1 MYEPPATAGWAAK
14 ILLAGFI
21 AALLAGCAAA
31 TNRAS
36 QASAGRLG
44 DGRAFAGRACPAP
57 GNIRR
62 ASLRHHRTKGAGQA
76 RMITFGSSIDT
87 RKMITVA
94 AVGDVLLH
102 DRLQK
107 YAAKNPKGFSDLW
120 ADIADL
126 LRAADVTYGNLEG
139 PAALNVAPG
148 GRLAKKPPK
157 GLYDGY
163 VYGGYP
169 AFNYHPDIIKALKAG
184 GFDVVSTAN
193 NHALDRSALGID
205 RTIEAMRAAGL
216 AYTGTRHR
224 TLSGQKWY
232 AVTPVRSKAGNFNIA
247 WLACTYGTNDIRDR
261 HNQVLHCTRNSAEM
275 LRMIS
280 ALRARKDIH
289 AVFVT
294 PHWGREYRAVPT
306 KKQRALAYGWLEA
319 GATAVLG
326 GHPHVM
332 QPWERYVTKS
342 GRETMIVY
350 SLGNF
355 VSNQL
360 GVPRRSSVIALL
372 GLMANPRD
380 RGRLS
385 IVTAGFIPIRM
396 RLQARKT
403 GIRLA
408 AQAIDRVRGAAAK
421 KSAGA
426 NRRHI
431 LKTLPVG
438 NLLPPKTPFWAG
450 RDCTKRT
457 RRASRK

>member
-1 MYEPPATAGWAAK
+1 MYEHRARAGWAAYG
-14 ILLAGFI
+14 LLAG
-21 AALLAGCAAA
+21 LLAAILSGCAGVAKGPG
-31 TNRAS
+31 
-36 QASAGRLG
+36 SAK
-44 DGRAFAGRACPAP
+44 RAFAGPSCPASA
-57 GNIRR
+57 NFRR
-62 ASLRHHRTKGAGQA
+62 ASLGHHGALKASRVGKAGKA
-76 RMITFGSSIDT
+76 RMITFGRSIDT
-87 RKMITVA
+87 RKIVTVA

-107 YAAKNPKGFSDLW
+107 YAARHRNGYADLW

-126 LRAADVTYGNLEG
+126 LKAADVTFGNLEG
-139 PAALNVAPG
+139 PAARNVAPG
-148 GRLAKKPPK
+148 GRPAKKPPK

-169 AFNYHPDIIKALKAG
+169 AFNYHPDIAKALKAG

-193 NHALDRSALGID
+193 NHALDRQALGVD
-205 RTIEAMRAAGL
+205 RTIEALNAAGL
-216 AYTGTRHR
+216 AHTGTRHR
-224 TLSGQKWY
+224 TLPKQSWY
-232 AVTPVRSKAGNFNIA
+232 AVTPVRSRAGKFNIA

-261 HNQVLHCTRNSAEM
+261 HGQVLRCYRKQAEM
-275 LRMIS
+275 LRLI
-280 ALRARKDIH
+280 ATLRARKDIH

-294 PHWGREYRAVPT
+294 PHWGREYRSFPSG
-306 KKQRALAYGWLEA
+306 KQRALAHAWLEA

-332 QPWERYVTKS
+332 QPWERYVTRD

-372 GLMANPRD
+372 GLSPDAKD

-396 RLQARKT
+396 RLQLLKT
-403 GIRLA
+403 GVRVA
-408 AQAIDRVRGAAAK
+408 AQAIDRSKKGA
-421 KSAGA
+421 A

-431 LKTLPVG
+431 LKSLPAG
-438 NLLPPKTPFWAG
+438 NLLPPKTQFWAG
-450 RDCTKRT
+450 RDCVRRA

>member
-1 MYEPPATAGWAAK
+1 MYEHRARAGWAAK
-14 ILLAGFI
+14 VLLAGI
-21 AALLAGCAAA
+21 LAATLGGCAAIA
-31 TNRAS
+31 NSRAGH
-36 QASAGRLG
+36 ASAA
-44 DGRAFAGRACPAP
+44 RAVAGPSCPVPA
-57 GNIRR
+57 RVHR
-62 ASLRHHRTKGAGQA
+62 ASLGHHGALKASKA
-76 RMITFGSSIDT
+76 RMITFGRSIDT
-87 RKMITVA
+87 AKMVTVA

-107 YAAKNPKGFSDLW
+107 YAAKHRNGFADLW

-126 LRAADVTYGNLEG
+126 LKAADVTFGNLEG
-139 PAALNVAPG
+139 PAARNVAPG
-148 GRLAKKPPK
+148 GRPAKKPPK

-169 AFNYHPDIIKALKAG
+169 AFNYHPDIAKALKAG

-193 NHALDRSALGID
+193 NHALDRSALGVD
-205 RTIEAMRAAGL
+205 RTIEAMMAAGL

-224 TLSGQKWY
+224 TLPGQSWY
-232 AVTPVRSKAGNFNIA
+232 AVTPVRSKAGRFNIA

-261 HNQVLHCTRNSAEM
+261 HGQVLYCTKNRGEM
-275 LRMIS
+275 LRMIA

-289 AVFVT
+289 AIFVT
-294 PHWGREYRAVPT
+294 PHWGREYRTAPT
-306 KKQRALAYGWLEA
+306 GKQRVLAYDWLEA

-332 QPWERYVTKS
+332 QPWERYVTRS

-372 GLMANPRD
+372 GLMPNAGD
-380 RGRLS
+380 RGRLA

-396 RLQARKT
+396 RLQTLKT
-403 GIRLA
+403 GVRLA
-408 AQAIDRVRGAAAK
+408 AQAIDRAKGGAA
-421 KSAGA
+421 
-426 NRRHI
+426 NRKHI
-431 LKTLPVG
+431 LKSLPAG
-438 NLLPPKTPFWAG
+438 NLLPPKTPFFAG
-450 RDCTKRT
+450 RDCTRRT

>member
-1 MYEPPATAGWAAK
+1 MYEPRTRAGQAAWL
-14 ILLAGFI
+14 LLAGI
-21 AALLAGCAAA
+21 LAAWLGGCSTVAKSDIGHVGS
-31 TNRAS
+31 TS
-36 QASAGRLG
+36 
-44 DGRAFAGRACPAP
+44 AFAGPSCPAP
-57 GNIRR
+57 EKIRR
-62 ASLRHHRTKGAGQA
+62 VSLDHRGTFKPGKA
-76 RMITFGSSIDT
+76 RMISFNRSINT
-87 RKMITVA
+87 AKMVTVA

-107 YAAKNPKGFSDLW
+107 NSAKHHNGFSDLW

-126 LRAADVTYGNLEG
+126 LKAADVTYGNLEG
-139 PAALNVAPG
+139 PAARNVAPG
-148 GRLAKKPPK
+148 GRLTKKLPK

-169 AFNYHPDIIKALKAG
+169 AFNYHPDIVKALKAS
-184 GFDVVSTAN
+184 GFDIVSTAN
-193 NHALDRSALGID
+193 NHSLDRHALGVD
-205 RTIEAMRAAGL
+205 KTIEALREAGL

-224 TLSGQKWY
+224 KLPNQTWH
-232 AVTPVRSKAGNFNIA
+232 AVTPVSSKAGKFNIA
-247 WLACTYGTNDIRDR
+247 WLSCTYGTNGIRDR
-261 HNQVLHCTRNSAEM
+261 HGQVLHCYKKKAEM
-275 LRMIS
+275 LRMIA

-294 PHWGREYRAVPT
+294 PHWGLEYRGAPT
-306 KKQRALAYGWLEA
+306 TKQRKLAYDWLEA

-332 QPWERYVTKS
+332 QPWERYVTRD

-372 GLMANPRD
+372 GLMPNAKD

-396 RLQARKT
+396 RLQVTKAGVRV
-403 GIRLA
+403 A
-408 AQAIDRVRGAAAK
+408 AQAIDRVRGAKAK
-421 KSAGA
+421 KSAAG
-426 NRRHI
+426 NRKHI
-431 LKTLPVG
+431 LKFLPAG

-450 RDCTKRT
+450 RDCTQRA

>member
-1 MYEPPATAGWAAK
+1 MYDHRARAGWAGY
-14 ILLAGFI
+14 ILLAGFV
-21 AALLAGCAAA
+21 AAMLSGCAGTAKGRPDQRG
-31 TNRAS
+31 TTRAI
-36 QASAGRLG
+36 AGPS
-44 DGRAFAGRACPAP
+44 CPAP
-57 GNIRR
+57 GNLRR
-62 ASLRHHRTKGAGQA
+62 ASLGHGNASGAGRA
-76 RMITFGSSIDT
+76 PMITFGRSIDT
-87 RKMITVA
+87 SKMITVA

-107 YAAKNPKGFSDLW
+107 YAARHGNGFADLW

-126 LRAADVTYGNLEG
+126 LIAADVSFGNLEG
-139 PAALNVAPG
+139 PAARNVAPG

-184 GFDVVSTAN
+184 GFDVISTAN
-193 NHALDRSALGID
+193 NHALDRSALGVD
-205 RTIEAMRAAGL
+205 RTIEAMKAAGL

-224 TLSGQKWY
+224 TLKKQTWY
-232 AVTPVRSKAGNFNIA
+232 AVTPVRGKAGKFNIA

-261 HNQVLHCTRNSAEM
+261 HGQVLHCTKNKAEI
-275 LRMIS
+275 LRMI
-280 ALRARKDIH
+280 ANLRARKDIH

-294 PHWGREYRAVPT
+294 PHWGREYRSVPT
-306 KKQRALAYGWLEA
+306 AEQRALAYDWLEA

-332 QPWERYVTKS
+332 QPWERYVTRG

-360 GVPRRSSVIALL
+360 GVPRRSSIIALL
-372 GLMANPRD
+372 GLMPNAKD

-396 RLQARKT
+396 RLQVGKA
-403 GIRLA
+403 GVRLA
-408 AQAIDRVRGAAAK
+408 AQAIDRAKGGAAY
-421 KSAGA
+421 
-426 NRRHI
+426 RRHI
-431 LKTLPVG
+431 LKTLPAG
-438 NLLPPKTPFWAG
+438 NLLPPKTTFWAG
-450 RDCTKRT
+450 RDCTRRT